1 MAAYVESFLLFGRHI
16 VQICTYTLD
25 ILVKISLPISKFVFE
40 NSNGCILRVDSWTS
54 LKMEADAPAK

>member
-1 MAAYVESFLLFGRHI
+1 MESFVLFGRHI

-25 ILVKISLPISKFVFE
+25 VSVKISLPISKFVSE
-40 NSNGCILRVDSWTS
+40 NINGCILRVDSLTF